1 MSPKTILSLFD
12 YSGQWTEPFREAG
25 HNVIAL
31 DIKTDPGLADVRN
44 FNCAYFIEEL
54 GIEWVDAIIAAPP
67 CTDFTVAGAQYWK
80 RKDQDGTTAA
90 SVFLVEQV
98 LRCVEFWK
106 PDWWVI
112 ENPVG
117 RLPALI
123 PGFGRPA
130 MHFDPCDYSGFID
143 LNPAEGYRLDV
154 MRQMDGA
161 GEFTAADVE
170 LVKRSNAYTKKTAL
184 WGNFEHPEKRRRE
197 PVKVCKAGSWLMKL
211 GGNTAATKEARSDTP
226 AGFAEAFYL
235 ANEWTPAKEEAYN
248 AKREAEEGQ

>member
-12 YSGQWTEPFREAG
+12 YSGQWTEPFAAAG

-31 DIKTDPGLADVRN
+31 DVKADPGLADVRN
-44 FNCAYFIEEL
+44 FNCTYFIETL

-67 CTDFTVAGAQYWK
+67 CTDFTVAGAQYWP

-90 SVFLVEQV
+90 SLFLVEQV

-106 PDWWVI
+106 PDWWTL

-117 RLPALI
+117 RLPTLL
-123 PGFGRPA
+123 PELGRPR
-130 MHFDPCDYSGFID
+130 MHFDPCDYAGY
-143 LNPAEGYRLDV
+143 LPLTAAEGYRLDV
-154 MRQMDGA
+154 IRQQGGA
-161 GEFTAADVE
+161 GEITAADVE

-184 WGNFEHPEKRRRE
+184 WGNFEIPTKRRFE

-211 GGNTAATKEARSDTP
+211 GGKSEATKEARSDTP
-226 AGFAEAFYL
+226 AGFAQAFYE
-235 ANEWTPAKEEAYN
+235 ANEWTPAKEAAYDER
-248 AKREAEEGQ
+248 REAEEAA